1 MEARTAPPLEKRPRI
16 AHKTLFQH
24 FLGLEH
30 IRNQG
35 NQADYLLHI
44 SNVLYLR
51 SAYHTRFRLESQG
64 SGAALLKKVVQV
76 RLFLFVV

>member
-30 IRNQG
+30 IRNM
-35 NQADYLLHI
+35 
-44 SNVLYLR
+44 
-51 SAYHTRFRLESQG
+51 E
-64 SGAALLKKVVQV
+64 
-76 RLFLFVV
+76 